1 MDSHSEW
8 GQLIDQVPNVPII
21 SRELF
26 ARLTGFSEGV
36 VTGWIN
42 RGYIP
47 TFDVGR
53 RTTINLEL
61 LRKMCLD
68 KEFRL

>member
-1 MDSHSEW
+1 MTTHSKP
-8 GQLIDQVPNVPII
+8 GQLIEQIPNVPIM

-26 ARLTGFSEGV
+26 ACLTGFSEGV
-36 VTGWIN
+36 ITGWIN

-47 TFDVGR
+47 TFDIGR
-53 RTTINLEL
+53 YSAINLEL